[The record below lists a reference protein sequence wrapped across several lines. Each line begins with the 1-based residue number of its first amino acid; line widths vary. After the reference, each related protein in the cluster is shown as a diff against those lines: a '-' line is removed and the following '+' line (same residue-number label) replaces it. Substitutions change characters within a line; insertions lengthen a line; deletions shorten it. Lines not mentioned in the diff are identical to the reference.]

1 MKSKSKIIII
11 DNIVNQNLILPVKTL
26 YFLSFSLTYSDIS
39 IFKTMM
45 LLSTVLLEI
54 PSGYLADR
62 FGNKK
67 IGVLGLLFT
76 TVSLFMMAF
85 LHDPIAFYMANVLLG
100 FGSAFESGSTTT
112 YKIELG
118 KKYSFSYADL
128 FVKITKYGSLINF
141 LLLIFSPMLY
151 AQYRNLPFL
160 FTAILYLI
168 GLFVFISLPNIEED
182 RENLELKKN
191 SFLAVTKDIFVKIL
205 ANKKF
210 LLEIF
215 ITSVTVGF
223 LISNFDFYPVFFEK
237 ININV
242 NLFGVIY
249 SSFMLITFLS
259 TRLFQKEY
267 FLNRTYLLLFG
278 ASLSFFG
285 IQQANFYLVILSVIL
300 QQFVFSFLN
309 IRFSKLLIVEAEKQ
323 NDSSTYQSLIS
334 FIVTIIRLFLA
345 LGVSII
351 LKLFSLSLSF
361 KIIGV
366 TLLLLMM
373 IYKILVSRMIKVEKI
388 TLLEI

>member
-323 NDSSTYQSLIS
+323 TDSSTYQSLIS

-345 LGVSII
+345 IGVSII

-373 IYKILVSRMIKVEKI
+373 IYKILVTRMIKVEKI

>member
-323 NDSSTYQSLIS
+323 TDSSTYQSLIS

>member
-76 TVSLFMMAF
+76 TISLFMMAF

-323 NDSSTYQSLIS
+323 TDSSTYQSLIS

>member
-1 MKSKSKIIII
+1 
-11 DNIVNQNLILPVKTL
+11 
-26 YFLSFSLTYSDIS
+26 
-39 IFKTMM
+39 
-45 LLSTVLLEI
+45 
-54 PSGYLADR
+54 
-62 FGNKK
+62 
-67 IGVLGLLFT
+67 
-76 TVSLFMMAF
+76 
-85 LHDPIAFYMANVLLG
+85 
-100 FGSAFESGSTTT
+100 
-112 YKIELG
+112 
-118 KKYSFSYADL
+118 
-128 FVKITKYGSLINF
+128 
-141 LLLIFSPMLY
+141 
-151 AQYRNLPFL
+151 
-160 FTAILYLI
+160 
-168 GLFVFISLPNIEED
+168 
-182 RENLELKKN
+182 
-191 SFLAVTKDIFVKIL
+191 
-205 ANKKF
+205 
-210 LLEIF
+210 
-215 ITSVTVGF
+215 
-223 LISNFDFYPVFFEK
+223 
-237 ININV
+237 
-242 NLFGVIY
+242 
-249 SSFMLITFLS
+249 MLITFLS

-323 NDSSTYQSLIS
+323 TDSSTYQSLIS

>member
-259 TRLFQKEY
+259 TSLFQKEY

-323 NDSSTYQSLIS
+323 TDSSTYQSLIS

>member
-1 MKSKSKIIII
+1 M
-11 DNIVNQNLILPVKTL
+11 
-26 YFLSFSLTYSDIS
+26 
-39 IFKTMM
+39 
-45 LLSTVLLEI
+45 EI

-76 TVSLFMMAF
+76 TVSLFMVAF

-323 NDSSTYQSLIS
+323 TDSSTYQSLIS